1 MLMRKIYLMLFGAMM
16 MMAASAQTVVNG
28 FKQDSI
34 IAKIDIG
41 GTTSKTVYEYN
52 ADGKCTVSY
61 GYIYQGGAYVMDTK
75 TVNTFDEQ
83 GRVTKSETFTN
94 YNGESALSS
103 YTEFSDFNAEG
114 YPTVQVDYQLD
125 DQNPDAGIQPFT
137 KTVTAQFYGA
147 QPAHQIIYQNLAG
160 TWSQFQEIT
169 TEYSNDVPVKITME
183 TGVMGM
189 SMTVVTDIE
198 YDGHN
203 MPIKA
208 TQTNSLMPSENVT
221 TTYVNTYNADGLP
234 TNIVSTTTTMG
245 MGSVIVTDYYW
256 SATTGIAPIVSG
268 KQDNGKY
275 YDLNGR
281 RIANPAHGLY
291 IHNGRKVVIK

>member
-1 MLMRKIYLMLFGAMM
+1 MLMRKIYLTLFGAMM

-34 IAKIDIG
+34 IVKTELGDY
-41 GTTSKTVYEYN
+41 SKKTVYEYN
-52 ADGKCTVSY
+52 ADGQCTTSY
-61 GYIYQGGAYVMDTK
+61 GYAYQGGAYVLDGK

-83 GRVTKSETFTN
+83 GRATKSESFTN
-94 YNGESALSS
+94 AGGELTMTS
-103 YTEFSDFNAEG
+103 YTDYSDYNADG
-114 YPTVQVDYQLD
+114 IPTVEIDYQLD
-125 DQNPDAGIQPFT
+125 DQNPAAGLQPYQ
-137 KTVTAQFYGA
+137 KRVTD
-147 QPAHQIIYQNLAG
+147 
-160 TWSQFQEIT
+160 
-169 TEYSNDVPVKITME
+169 EYSNDVPVKITSE
-183 TGVMGM
+183 TSIMGM
-189 SMTVVTDIE
+189 NMTVVTDLE
-198 YDGHN
+198 YDEHN

-208 TQTNSLMPSENVT
+208 TQTNSLMASENVI

-245 MGSVIVTDYYW
+245 MASVIDTDYYW
-256 SATTGIAPIVSG
+256 SATTGIAPILSG

-281 RIANPAHGLY
+281 SIANPAHGLY

>member
-1 MLMRKIYLMLFGAMM
+1 MM

-94 YNGESALSS
+94 YNGESALTS

-125 DQNPDAGIQPFT
+125 DQNPDAGILPFT
-137 KTVTAQFYGA
+137 KTVTDQFYGA

-160 TWSQFQEIT
+160 TWSQFQEVT

-189 SMTVVTDIE
+189 SMTVVTELE
-198 YDGHN
+198 YDSHN
-203 MPIKA
+203 MPTKS
-208 TQTNSLMPSENVT
+208 TQTNSLMPSENVV
-221 TTYVNTYNADGLP
+221 TTYVNTYDDNGLP
-234 TNIVSTTTTMG
+234 TMVMTVVSGMG
-245 MGSVIVTDYYW
+245 MGMTMVSYYYW
-256 SATTGIAPIVSG
+256 STTSGIAPIIGS
-268 KQDNGKY
+268 KQDNGKFF
-275 YDLNGR
+275 DLNGR
-281 RIANPAHGLY
+281 RVDNPARGLY